1 MEATIPHRPQEKRQH
16 GQVLASTQRR
26 RSSEPGTTL
35 QLLVLAATG
44 DGCIGVD
51 MASGALV
58 RAAFPDLDGDDAL
71 LDVGCF
77 DIVAAPI
84 APPDDDDLEPTL
96 PEAVELGAMP
106 TRVGR
111 ISRRKAEKLLR
122 PLIHPL
128 SEHLLGIPG
137 PTVPFWELRG
147 NRPSV
152 ALVQPEQPPAV
163 VRRAAGAGL
172 RCRFLWRGAG
182 QELPLVAPPVTPAR
196 RLLVALT
203 PPVDGRCHKVV
214 AGLLP

>member
-1 MEATIPHRPQEKRQH
+1 M
-16 GQVLASTQRR
+16 
-26 RSSEPGTTL
+26 PGTTL
-35 QLLVLAATG
+35 QLLVLTATG

-58 RAAFPDLDGDDAL
+58 RAAYPELEGAAID

-84 APPDDDDLEPTL
+84 APPVDDDLEPTL
-96 PEAVELGAMP
+96 PEAVELAAVP

-111 ISRRKAEKLLR
+111 ISRRKAERLLR
-122 PLIHPL
+122 PLIHPQ

-147 NRPSV
+147 NHPTV
-152 ALVQPEQPPAV
+152 ALVEPERPPAV
-163 VRRAAGAGL
+163 VRRPSGAGL

-182 QELPLVAPPVTPAR
+182 QELPLMAPPISPAR